1 MFFNFYAGTPFSP
14 QCPEIPES
22 HRIDCA
28 PGEMVSEV
36 RGMGDLPLTCWVLL
50 KRNEC
55 VKWGESG
62 GGVGYGTL
70 TCLVLLFLSCLI
82 EITLKK

>member
-1 MFFNFYAGTPFSP
+1 MP

-22 HRIDCA
+22 QRIDCA

-36 RGMGDLPLTCWVLL
+36 RGMGDLPLTCWVLFI
-50 KRNEC
+50 RNEC
-55 VKWGESG
+55 VKWREG

-70 TCLVLLFLSCLI
+70 ICLELLFLSCLI
-82 EITLKK
+82 EINSNTKEVREVG